1 MLTSKGECLTLP
13 AFEIK
18 DVDLGGR
25 IAKLKLKEGRV
36 VETPAFFPVVDP
48 IRQEIPLEEIKNVG
62 FDQIITNAYLAYR
75 RSKGKVDKSIH
86 EILGWKGAIMMDS
99 GGYQVLE
106 YGDIKVT
113 QDEILSFQSK
123 IRTDIGVILDIPTG
137 LGTREDAELTV
148 RKTLQRAREALKII
162 DPAND
167 EILWVL
173 PVQGGGYLDI
183 LSYSAKESD
192 RLPYKML
199 ALGSPTVFLEKYR
212 YDIILDMI
220 YTVKKHSNP
229 AKPLHLFGAG
239 HPLIIPFAVALG
251 VDTFD
256 SASYIFYA
264 RDERYMT
271 ETGVYRLS
279 ELDYL
284 PCSCPICRKYSLEDL
299 RDMERSERVKL
310 IALHNLYVIKK
321 VIDETKQA
329 IREGRLWELLMRMS
343 RNHPSSYLAFLKLR
357 KYYRLL
363 EKGVSLERPKV
374 KGLRVLGDE
383 SLWDPRLIKF
393 KSKIISHYIN
403 ESKDLFKNKK
413 VVLEPLPKD
422 PNECKPQFSKD
433 NEYLVYYSPYLGV
446 VPAELCG
453 VYPTIH
459 INKPEVCP
467 EKVVRDLVNV
477 IKVVSRKYLSFGA
490 SSLELRIRKDSLL
503 SFNMSNI
510 IPALE
515 RLKVEVILVS

>member
-1 MLTSKGECLTLP
+1 MSKGGCLTLP

-25 IAKLKLKEGRV
+25 IAKLKLKEGKV
-36 VETPAFFPVVDP
+36 IETPAFFPVVDP
-48 IRQEIPLEEIKNVG
+48 IRQEIPLEEIKTTG
-62 FDQIITNAYLAYR
+62 FDQIITNAYLAYK

-106 YGDIKVT
+106 YGDVKVG
-113 QDEILSFQSK
+113 QNEILSFQSK
-123 IRTDIGVILDIPTG
+123 VRTDIGVILDIPTG
-137 LGTREDAELTV
+137 LGTRKDAELTA
-148 RKTLQRAREALKII
+148 RKTLQRAKDALKII
-162 DPAND
+162 DPIND

-183 LSYSAKESD
+183 LSYSARESD
-192 RLPYKML
+192 KLPYKML
-199 ALGSPTVFLEKYR
+199 ALGSPTVFLEKYK

-220 YTVKKHSNP
+220 YTVKKYSNP
-229 AKPLHLFGAG
+229 TKPLHLFGAG
-239 HPLIIPFAVALG
+239 HPLIIPFTVALG

-279 ELDYL
+279 ELNYL
-284 PCSCPICRKYSLEDL
+284 PCSCPVCRKYSLEEL
-299 RDMERSERVKL
+299 KDMEKRKRVKL
-310 IALHNLYVIKK
+310 IALHNLYIIKK

-329 IREGRLWELLMRMS
+329 IREGRLWDLLMKMS
-343 RNHPSSYLAFLKLR
+343 RNHPSSYSAFLKFR
-357 KYYRLL
+357 KYYRLI

-383 SLWDPRLIKF
+383 SLWDPRIVKF

-413 VVLEPLPKD
+413 IILEPFPKD
-422 PNECKPQFSKD
+422 PNECKPQFSKG
-433 NEYLVYYSPYLGV
+433 NEYLVYYSPYLGI
-446 VPAELCG
+446 VPAEVCG

-459 INKPEVCP
+459 INRPEVYS
-467 EKVVRDLVNV
+467 ERVARNLINI
-477 IKVVSRKYLSFGA
+477 IKVVSKKYLDLGA
-490 SSLELRIRKDSLL
+490 SSLEVHVKKDSLL
-503 SFNMSNI
+503 SFEILNFISALNRLGTKI
-510 IPALE
+510 VLIP
-515 RLKVEVILVS
+515 